1 MSAVPVL
8 GCVLRAAAATT
19 EQSLPVWR
27 RRPVDGLA
35 FYRKHTLDLLQRYL
49 ETSMVL
55 GRSPCILG
63 RTVMRGRASSVRMRT
78 FEDLLIFVFDVE
90 KCLKQLDQASQT
102 VVARMALEDFSPGE
116 TAHILH
122 ESERTIHRIYA
133 AAMDRLT
140 RLFLENELLTT
151 PGENLSRETEET
163 ESNNTRK
170 QVTYKL

>member
-8 GCVLRAAAATT
+8 GCVLRAAAATD
-19 EQSLPVWR
+19 ERSLPVGR

-35 FYRKHTLDLLQRYL
+35 FYRKHTLGLLQRYL
-49 ETSMVL
+49 ETSMAV

-102 VVARMALEDFSPGE
+102 VLARMALENFSPSE

-140 RLFLENELLTT
+140 HLFLQNELLTA
-151 PGENLSRETEET
+151 PGDTLSRGADET

-170 QVTYKL
+170 HATYQ